1 MTDAP
6 PPAKATAAIPTAMGD
21 GTIVDQVIE
30 AFTIELLAGGFDPE
44 TAERLRMTLAS
55 KGDYS
60 AEAIRTALFQDD
72 AL

>member
-6 PPAKATAAIPTAMGD
+6 DPAQVPGGAPTAKGD

-30 AFTIELLAGGFDPE
+30 AFVAELLAGGFDPGI
-44 TAERLRMTLAS
+44 AERLRVTIAS
-55 KGDYS
+55 TGDYS